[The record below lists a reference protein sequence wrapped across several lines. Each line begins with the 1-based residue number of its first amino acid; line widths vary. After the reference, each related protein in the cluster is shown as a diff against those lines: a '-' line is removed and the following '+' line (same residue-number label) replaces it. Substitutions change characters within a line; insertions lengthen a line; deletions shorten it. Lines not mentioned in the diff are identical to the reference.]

1 MVKKS
6 IIVTIIL
13 LILYSGYIY
22 ILKPAPVIQYNS
34 QGNVIRAEEYMYNDS
49 LQHCDLVLGTS
60 MTAKLIRGNLPRN
73 VYSLAGPG
81 LTVYDELQ
89 LIKTLHCH
97 PKYIFIEGNSIM
109 SPPKPEIQKY
119 LFNVPNFYR
128 KKYLLCMRDSYQ
140 PAGQTFSGVFSF
152 SAQMTMHFTK
162 HIFNPLVRVFHKGG
176 VVPVDMAKYY
186 AEAKEKTKF
195 ADTVALQKAFDFLKA
210 DVADLA
216 KSGTKVCFFTM
227 PNDSAVYNSFI
238 SKKIREYFVK
248 QFTKPTYEI
257 LPFPNIYQYHTT
269 DQIHLDEPGCVKMT
283 TELSGEIDAIRYR
296 KDE

>member
-6 IIVTIIL
+6 IIITIIL
-13 LILYSGYIY
+13 LALYSAYIY
-22 ILKPAPVIQYNS
+22 IGKPQQVIQYNS
-34 QGNVIRAEEYMYNDS
+34 QGNVIRAEEYMYSDS
-49 LQHCDLVLGTS
+49 LQQCDLVLGTS
-60 MTAKLIRGNLPRN
+60 MAAKLIRNQLPHN

-89 LIKTLHCH
+89 LIKSLHCH
-97 PKYIFIEGNSIM
+97 PKYVFIEGNSIM
-109 SPPKPEIQKY
+109 SPPKPDFQKY
-119 LFNVPNFYR
+119 LFAAPNFYR

-140 PAGQTFSGVFSF
+140 PAGQTFSAVFYP
-152 SAQMTMHFTK
+152 SASMIVHFTK

-186 AEAKEKTKF
+186 AEAKEKTEF

-210 DVADLA
+210 DVTDLA

-238 SKKIREYFVK
+238 SKKIREYFLN
-248 QFTKPTYEI
+248 QFQKPAYEI
-257 LPFPNIYQYHTT
+257 MPFPNIYQYHTT
-269 DQIHLDEPGCVKMT
+269 DQIHLDEPGCVKYT
-283 TELSGEIDAIRYR
+283 AVLSQEIEAIRNR